1 MTALPSLA
9 VEGRGSLEARGHG
22 HGDRLDVRR
31 IDHDRVLRA
40 ASRALAQAPVT
51 LTSTVS
57 TRSPGGPHDYYSEG
71 DYWWPDPANPSGP
84 YIRRDGHS
92 NPANF
97 VAHRDAL
104 IHLSLAVPALAAAWR
119 LTGDARFADH
129 AVLHLRAWFI
139 AEATRMNPHLD
150 FAQAITGLNKG
161 RGIGII
167 DTLQLVEVARAAHIL
182 RAASGSFS
190 SADQSAVTQWF
201 RDYLRWLTTSAN
213 GVSEREERNNH
224 GSCWLLQCLEFA
236 ALTGDEA
243 VIAMVRER
251 FKTVILP
258 QQISP
263 DGRQNL
269 ELARTK
275 PYSYSLFNLD
285 VLSTIGHV
293 LSQHGEN
300 LWQFET
306 ADGRGLRRAVAF
318 MAPYIEDKRRWPYAP
333 DVEYF
338 DQLPVRQVQLLFA
351 GLALPEPRYLDL
363 WRRLDPDPV
372 AGEIIRNFPIRQPVL
387 WVSYRCQLSSFKSR
401 SLATIAAL
409 SCDTSSERHS
419 RR

>member
-1 MTALPSLA
+1 MPMKRRHFCLGGLSIMTMLQARG
-9 VEGRGSLEARGHG
+9 VEGRGRNNGYG
-22 HGDRLDVRR
+22 LDVRR

-40 ASRALAQAPVT
+40 ASHALLQKPVT
-51 LTSTVS
+51 LTSAVS
-57 TRSPGGPHDYYSEG
+57 TRSPGGPHDYYSEA
-71 DYWWPDPANPSGP
+71 DYWWPDPANPAGP
-84 YIRRDGHS
+84 YIRRDGYS

-97 VAHRDAL
+97 VAHREAL
-104 IHLSLAVPALAAAWR
+104 IRLSLVVPAVVAAWH
-119 LTGDARFADH
+119 LTGEARYADH
-129 AVLHLRAWFI
+129 AVLHLHAWFI

-150 FAQAITGLNKG
+150 FAQAIIGLNKG

-167 DTLQLVEVARAAHIL
+167 DTLQLVEVARAAQIL
-182 RAASGSFS
+182 RAAGGSFS
-190 SADQSAVTQWF
+190 SADQSAVTRWF
-201 RDYLRWLTTSAN
+201 HDYLHWLTTSAN
-213 GVSEREERNNH
+213 GVTEREEKNNH

-236 ALTGDEA
+236 SLTGDED
-243 VIAMVRER
+243 VLAMVRER
-251 FKTVILP
+251 FKTVTLP

-306 ADGRGLRRAVAF
+306 ANGSGLRGAVAF
-318 MAPYIEDKRRWPYAP
+318 MAPFIENKRRWPYPP

-338 DQLPVRQVQLLFA
+338 DQLPVRQVHLLFA
-351 GLALPEPRYLDL
+351 GLALAEPGYLDL

-387 WVSYRCQLSSFKSR
+387 WVS
-401 SLATIAAL
+401 
-409 SCDTSSERHS
+409 
-419 RR
+419 

>member
-1 MTALPSLA
+1 MRRRYFCLGAGSIMSMLGPLA
-9 VEGRGSLEARGHG
+9 VEGRGGVEARARGR
-22 HGDRLDVRR
+22 GDRLDVRR

-40 ASRALAQAPVT
+40 ASRALAQTPVT

-104 IHLSLAVPALAAAWR
+104 IRLSLAVPALVAAWR
-119 LTGDARFADH
+119 LTGDVRFADH

-139 AEATRMNPHLD
+139 AETTRMNPHLN

-182 RAASGSFS
+182 RAASASFS
-190 SADQSAVTQWF
+190 SEDQSAVTQWF
-201 RDYLRWLTTSAN
+201 RDYLHWLTTSAN
-213 GVSEREERNNH
+213 GVSERDERNNH

-236 ALTGDEA
+236 SLTGDED
-243 VIAMVRER
+243 VIAMARER

-306 ADGRGLRRAVAF
+306 AGGSGLRRAVAF
-318 MAPYIEDKRRWPYAP
+318 MAPYIEDKRRWPYPP

-351 GLALPEPRYLDL
+351 GLALPEPGYLDL
-363 WRRLDPDPV
+363 WRRLDPDPTT
-372 AGEIIRNFPIRQPVL
+372 GEIIRNYPIRQPVL
-387 WVSYRCQLSSFKSR
+387 WIS
-401 SLATIAAL
+401 
-409 SCDTSSERHS
+409 
-419 RR
+419 

>member
-1 MTALPSLA
+1 MRRRYFCLGACSIMTVLRPLA
-9 VEGRGSLEARGHG
+9 VEGRGGVEARGRG

-40 ASRALAQAPVT
+40 ASRALTQVPIT

-104 IHLSLAVPALAAAWR
+104 IHLSLAVPALVAAWR

-139 AEATRMNPHLD
+139 AETTRMNPHLN

-182 RAASGSFS
+182 RAAGASFTS
-190 SADQSAVTQWF
+190 TDQSAVTQWF
-201 RDYLRWLTTSAN
+201 RDYLHWLTTSAN
-213 GVSEREERNNH
+213 GVSEREEKNNH

-236 ALTGDEA
+236 SLTGDEA

-263 DGRQNL
+263 DGRQSL

-351 GLALPEPRYLDL
+351 GLALSEPGYLDL
-363 WRRLDPDPV
+363 WRRLDPDPI
-372 AGEIIRNFPIRQPVL
+372 AGEIIRNFPIRQPIL
-387 WVSYRCQLSSFKSR
+387 WIS
-401 SLATIAAL
+401 
-409 SCDTSSERHS
+409 
-419 RR
+419 

>member
-1 MTALPSLA
+1 MRRRYFCLGACSLMTVLRPLA
-9 VEGRGSLEARGHG
+9 VEGRGGVEERGRG

-40 ASRALAQAPVT
+40 ASRALSQAPVT

-104 IHLSLAVPALAAAWR
+104 IHLSLAVPALVAAWR
-119 LTGDARFADH
+119 LTGEARFADH
-129 AVLHLRAWFI
+129 AVAHLRAWFI
-139 AEATRMNPHLD
+139 AEATRMNPHLN

-167 DTLQLVEVARAAHIL
+167 DTLHLVEVARAAHIL
-182 RAASGSFS
+182 RAASASFT

-201 RDYLRWLTTSAN
+201 RDYLHWLTTSAN
-213 GVSEREERNNH
+213 GVSEREEKNNH

-236 ALTGDEA
+236 ALTGDAA

-318 MAPYIEDKRRWPYAP
+318 MAPYIEDKRRWPYPP

-363 WRRLDPDPV
+363 WRRLDPDPI

-387 WVSYRCQLSSFKSR
+387 WIS
-401 SLATIAAL
+401 
-409 SCDTSSERHS
+409 
-419 RR
+419 

>member
-1 MTALPSLA
+1 MPMRRRHFCLGAFSIMTMLRPLG
-9 VEGRGSLEARGHG
+9 VEGRRRSNGH
-22 HGDRLDVRR
+22 DLDVRR
-31 IDHDRVLRA
+31 IDHDRVLRN
-40 ASRALAQAPVT
+40 ASRALTQKPVT
-51 LTSTVS
+51 LTSAVS
-57 TRSPGGPHDYYSEG
+57 IRSPGGPHDYYSEA
-71 DYWWPDPANPSGP
+71 DYWWPDPANPAGP
-84 YIRRDGHS
+84 YIRRDGYS

-104 IHLSLAVPALAAAWR
+104 IRLSVVVPALVAAWR
-119 LTGDARFADH
+119 LTGEARFADH
-129 AVLHLRAWFI
+129 AVLHLHAWFI

-150 FAQAITGLNKG
+150 FAQAIIGLNKG

-167 DTLQLVEVARAAHIL
+167 DTLQLVEVARAAQIL
-182 RAASGSFS
+182 RAAGASFS
-190 SADQSAVTQWF
+190 SADQFAVTRWF
-201 RDYLRWLTTSAN
+201 RDYLHWLTTSAN
-213 GVSEREERNNH
+213 GVNEREERNNH
-224 GSCWLLQCLEFA
+224 GSCWLLQCLVFA
-236 ALTGDEA
+236 SLTSDED
-243 VIAMVRER
+243 VLAMARER

-285 VLSTIGHV
+285 VLSTICHV

-306 ADGRGLRRAVAF
+306 ADGSGLRGAVAF
-318 MAPYIEDKRRWPYAP
+318 MAPFIEDKRRWPYPP

-338 DQLPVRQVQLLFA
+338 DQLPVRQVHLLFA
-351 GLALPEPRYLDL
+351 GLALAEPGYLDL

-387 WVSYRCQLSSFKSR
+387 WVS
-401 SLATIAAL
+401 
-409 SCDTSSERHS
+409 
-419 RR
+419 

>member
-1 MTALPSLA
+1 MRRRYFCLGACSIMSMLGPLA
-9 VEGRGSLEARGHG
+9 VEGRGGVEARGPG

-40 ASRALAQAPVT
+40 ASRALAQTPVT

-57 TRSPGGPHDYYSEG
+57 ARSPGGPHDYYSEG

-97 VAHRDAL
+97 VAHRAAL
-104 IHLSLAVPALAAAWR
+104 IRLSLAVPALVAAWR

-139 AEATRMNPHLD
+139 AETTRMNPHLN

-182 RAASGSFS
+182 RAASRRFT

-201 RDYLRWLTTSAN
+201 RDYLHWLTTSAN
-213 GVSEREERNNH
+213 GVSEREEKNNH

-269 ELARTK
+269 ELTRTK

-306 ADGRGLRRAVAF
+306 AGGSGLRRAVAF

-338 DQLPVRQVQLLFA
+338 DQFPVRQVQLLFA

-363 WRRLDPDPV
+363 WRRLDPDPT

-387 WVSYRCQLSSFKSR
+387 WIS
-401 SLATIAAL
+401 
-409 SCDTSSERHS
+409 
-419 RR
+419 

>member
-1 MTALPSLA
+1 MRRRYFCLGAGSIMSMLGPLA
-9 VEGRGSLEARGHG
+9 VEGRGGVEARGRG
-22 HGDRLDVRR
+22 RGDRLDVRR

-40 ASRALAQAPVT
+40 ASRALAQTPVT

-104 IHLSLAVPALAAAWR
+104 IRLSLAVPALVAAWR
-119 LTGDARFADH
+119 LTGDVRFADH

-139 AEATRMNPHLD
+139 AETTRMNPHLN

-182 RAASGSFS
+182 RAASASFS
-190 SADQSAVTQWF
+190 SEDQSAVTQWF
-201 RDYLRWLTTSAN
+201 RDYLHWLTTSAN
-213 GVSEREERNNH
+213 GVSERDERNNH

-236 ALTGDEA
+236 SLTGDED
-243 VIAMVRER
+243 VIAMARER

-306 ADGRGLRRAVAF
+306 AGGSGLRRAVAF
-318 MAPYIEDKRRWPYAP
+318 MAPYIEDKRRWPYPP

-351 GLALPEPRYLDL
+351 GLALPEPGYLDL
-363 WRRLDPDPV
+363 WRRLDPDPTT
-372 AGEIIRNFPIRQPVL
+372 GEIIRNYPIRQPVL
-387 WVSYRCQLSSFKSR
+387 WIS
-401 SLATIAAL
+401 
-409 SCDTSSERHS
+409 
-419 RR
+419 

>member
-1 MTALPSLA
+1 MKRRYFCLGACSIMTVLRPLA
-9 VEGRGSLEARGHG
+9 VEGRGGGEARGRG

-40 ASRALAQAPVT
+40 ASRALALAPVT

-57 TRSPGGPHDYYSEG
+57 ARSPGGPHDYYSEG

-104 IHLSLAVPALAAAWR
+104 IQLSLAVPALVAAWR
-119 LTGDARFADH
+119 LTGEARFADH

-139 AEATRMNPHLD
+139 AEATRMNPHLN

-167 DTLQLVEVARAAHIL
+167 DTVQLVEVARAVRIL
-182 RAASGSFS
+182 RAASASFTP
-190 SADQSAVTQWF
+190 ADQSAVTQWF
-201 RDYLRWLTTSAN
+201 RDYLHWLTTSAN
-213 GVSEREERNNH
+213 GVSEREEKNNH

-263 DGRQNL
+263 DGRQSL

-351 GLALPEPRYLDL
+351 GLALSEPGYLDL
-363 WRRLDPDPV
+363 WRRLDPDPI

-387 WVSYRCQLSSFKSR
+387 WIS
-401 SLATIAAL
+401 
-409 SCDTSSERHS
+409 
-419 RR
+419 

>member
-1 MTALPSLA
+1 MRRRYFCLGACSIMTMLRPPV
-9 VEGRGSLEARGHG
+9 VEGRAGVEARGRG
-22 HGDRLDVRR
+22 HGERLDVRR

-40 ASRALAQAPVT
+40 ASRALAQTPVT

-84 YIRRDGHS
+84 YIRRDGYS

-104 IHLSLAVPALAAAWR
+104 IRLSLAVPALVAAWR

-129 AVLHLRAWFI
+129 AVRHLRAWFI
-139 AEATRMNPHLD
+139 AETTRMNPHLD
-150 FAQAITGLNKG
+150 FAQAIIGLNKG

-167 DTLQLVEVARAAHIL
+167 DTLQLVEVARAAQVL
-182 RAASGSFS
+182 RAASASFT

-201 RDYLRWLTTSAN
+201 RDYLHWLTTSAN
-213 GVSEREERNNH
+213 GISEREERNNH

-236 ALTGDEA
+236 SLIGDED

-306 ADGRGLRRAVAF
+306 AEGSGLRRAVAF

-351 GLALPEPRYLDL
+351 GLALPEPGYLDL
-363 WRRLDPDPV
+363 WRRLDPDPI

-387 WVSYRCQLSSFKSR
+387 WMS
-401 SLATIAAL
+401 
-409 SCDTSSERHS
+409 
-419 RR
+419 

>member
-1 MTALPSLA
+1 MKRRYFCLGACSIMTVLRPLA
-9 VEGRGSLEARGHG
+9 VEGRGGG

-40 ASRALAQAPVT
+40 ASRALAQAPLT

-57 TRSPGGPHDYYSEG
+57 ARSPGGPHDYYSEG

-104 IHLSLAVPALAAAWR
+104 IHLSLAVPALVAAWR

-139 AEATRMNPHLD
+139 AETTRMNPHLN

-167 DTLQLVEVARAAHIL
+167 DTLQLVEVARAAQIL
-182 RAASGSFS
+182 RAASASFT

-201 RDYLRWLTTSAN
+201 RDYLHWLTTSAN
-213 GVSEREERNNH
+213 GVSEREEKNNH
-224 GSCWLLQCLEFA
+224 GSCWLLQCLAFA
-236 ALTGDEA
+236 ALTGNEA
-243 VIAMVRER
+243 VIAMVRKR

-300 LWQFET
+300 LWRFET

-363 WRRLDPDPV
+363 WRRLDPDPI

-387 WVSYRCQLSSFKSR
+387 WMS
-401 SLATIAAL
+401 
-409 SCDTSSERHS
+409 
-419 RR
+419 

>member
-1 MTALPSLA
+1 MRRRYFCLGACSIMTMLRSLA
-9 VEGRGSLEARGHG
+9 AEGRGSVEARGHG
-22 HGDRLDVRR
+22 NGDRLDVRR

-104 IHLSLAVPALAAAWR
+104 IRLSLAVPALVAAWR

-139 AEATRMNPHLD
+139 AETTRMNPHLN

-167 DTLQLVEVARAAHIL
+167 DTLQLVEVARAARVL
-182 RAASGSFS
+182 RAASASFT

-201 RDYLRWLTTSAN
+201 RDYLHWLTTSAN
-213 GVSEREERNNH
+213 GVSEREEKNNH

-318 MAPYIEDKRRWPYAP
+318 MAPYIEDKSRWPYAP

-363 WRRLDPDPV
+363 WRRLDPDPI
-372 AGEIIRNFPIRQPVL
+372 ASEIIRNFPIRQPVL
-387 WVSYRCQLSSFKSR
+387 WIS
-401 SLATIAAL
+401 
-409 SCDTSSERHS
+409 
-419 RR
+419 

>member
-1 MTALPSLA
+1 MRRRYFCLGAGSIMSMLGPLA
-9 VEGRGSLEARGHG
+9 VEGRGGVEARGRG
-22 HGDRLDVRR
+22 RGDRLDVRR

-40 ASRALAQAPVT
+40 ASRALAQTPVT

-104 IHLSLAVPALAAAWR
+104 IRLSLAVPALVAAWR
-119 LTGDARFADH
+119 LTGDVRFADH

-139 AEATRMNPHLD
+139 AETTRMNPHLN

-190 SADQSAVTQWF
+190 SEDQSAVTQWF
-201 RDYLRWLTTSAN
+201 RDYLHWLTTSAN
-213 GVSEREERNNH
+213 GVSERDERNNH

-236 ALTGDEA
+236 SLTGDQD
-243 VIAMVRER
+243 VIAMARER

-306 ADGRGLRRAVAF
+306 AGGSGLRRAVAF
-318 MAPYIEDKRRWPYAP
+318 MAPYIEDKRRWPYPP

-351 GLALPEPRYLDL
+351 GLALPEPGYLDL
-363 WRRLDPDPV
+363 WRRLDPDPIT
-372 AGEIIRNFPIRQPVL
+372 GEIIRNYPIRQPVL
-387 WVSYRCQLSSFKSR
+387 WIS
-401 SLATIAAL
+401 
-409 SCDTSSERHS
+409 
-419 RR
+419 

>member
-1 MTALPSLA
+1 
-9 VEGRGSLEARGHG
+9 
-22 HGDRLDVRR
+22 
-31 IDHDRVLRA
+31 
-40 ASRALAQAPVT
+40 
-51 LTSTVS
+51 VS

-104 IHLSLAVPALAAAWR
+104 IHLSLAVPALVAAWR
-119 LTGDARFADH
+119 LTDDARFADH

-139 AEATRMNPHLD
+139 DEATRMNPHLN
-150 FAQAITGLNKG
+150 FAQAIIGLNKG

-167 DTLQLVEVARAAHIL
+167 DTLQLVEVARAARIL
-182 RAASGSFS
+182 RAASASFT
-190 SADQSAVTQWF
+190 SADQSVVTQWF
-201 RDYLRWLTTSAN
+201 RDYLHWLTTSAN
-213 GVSEREERNNH
+213 GVSEREEKNNH

-318 MAPYIEDKRRWPYAP
+318 MAPYIEDKRRWPYPP

-351 GLALPEPRYLDL
+351 GLALSEPGYLDL
-363 WRRLDPDPV
+363 WRRLDPDPI

-387 WVSYRCQLSSFKSR
+387 WIS
-401 SLATIAAL
+401 
-409 SCDTSSERHS
+409 
-419 RR
+419 